1 MKISLPWLNDFVD
14 LNNLSSEQICKT
26 LTSCGLETSGIETF
40 NPVNNCDELII
51 GEIVDCWPHPNADK
65 LKCTLVDV
73 GAEEKLNIVCGAP
86 NARKG
91 IRVVVAPVNATLI
104 TFSGEKFKIKKSKIR
119 GEVSEGMLCAED
131 EIGLSDNHE
140 KIIELDTD
148 LPNGSS
154 LKEIYKDQEVIEVDI
169 TPNRADACSHL
180 GVARDLRAV
189 KNLFLKFPNLHN
201 FKDIITNP
209 KFIHLND
216 DCKKFSTVTVKNVI
230 VKESPKWIKE
240 RLQAIGIRSIN
251 NVVDI
256 TNYVMMELGQPLHA
270 YDLSTINGTD
280 IFVRRAN
287 KGENF
292 LDLKN
297 TNHELT
303 ENDLVV
309 ADKEKVLSLAGVM
322 GGLNS
327 GVKDNTTQ
335 VLFESAH
342 FNSTLVRKTSK
353 RFSLQTDASY
363 RFERGT
369 DPFMT
374 LTALQRVCFLLKQQ
388 QPDIVIENVTDSV
401 IGNLENRKIYCNYEY
416 IDKLIGMK
424 IPHDII
430 ADILTRLDINLENVT
445 HEGFTAIV
453 PLYRVDVCRKA
464 DLVEEILRIYG
475 YDNVVYEENL
485 NIVFLKDQFKNI
497 TKAHFIKN
505 KISEILANRGFL
517 ETFTNS
523 LTSSENTGDDK
534 ILLLNSVSSKL
545 NAMRT
550 SMAPSLLEVVEYN
563 FNHDQKVL
571 KIFEMGK
578 TYHREGENTRE
589 VKHCACMIANK
600 KQKIFSFFTLKN
612 EIYNVFHSLGFTKL
626 DEKLTQDGVDIF
638 IAEEK
643 VCSVKNIAHDNY
655 EIFYADILLEKI
667 PGLKASVY
675 SEISKFPSV
684 IRDLSLIIDKKVTY
698 QDIKEVIENF
708 NSEFIKDYKVVDT
721 YEKDGSDKK
730 TYTLSF
736 TLSSLKS
743 TLNDKIIQTTISHL
757 ISEFENKIQ
766 AQILES

>member
-1 MKISLPWLNDFVD
+1 MKISLSWLNDFID
-14 LNNLSSEQICKT
+14 LSHLNSEQICKT
-26 LTSCGLETSGIETF
+26 LTTCGLETSGVEIF
-40 NPVNNCDELII
+40 NPVNNCDELLV
-51 GEIVDCWPHPNADK
+51 GEIVDCWQHPNADK

-73 GAEEKLNIVCGAP
+73 GREEKLNIVCGAH

-91 IRVVVAPVNATLI
+91 IRVVVAPENATLI

-154 LKEIYKDQEVIEVDI
+154 LKQIYKDQEVIEVDI

-189 KNLFLKFPNLHN
+189 KNLFLKFPELHN

-209 KFIHLND
+209 KFINLNE
-216 DCKKFSTVTVKNVI
+216 DCKKFSTVTVKNVV

-240 RLQAIGIRSIN
+240 RLQAVGIRAINSI
-251 NVVDI
+251 VDI

-270 YDLSTINGTD
+270 YDLSTIEGED
-280 IFVRRAN
+280 IFIRRAHN
-287 KGENF
+287 GEHF

-297 TNHELT
+297 NNHELT
-303 ENDLVV
+303 ENDLVI

-322 GGLNS
+322 GGLNT
-327 GVKDNTTQ
+327 GIKDNTTD
-335 VLFESAH
+335 VLFESAY
-342 FNSTLVRKTSK
+342 FTPTVVRKTSK
-353 RFSLQTDASY
+353 KLSLQTESSY

-388 QPDIVIENVTDSV
+388 QPEILIENVTDSV
-401 IGNLENRKIYCNYEY
+401 VGNLEYRKIYCNYDY
-416 IDKLIGMK
+416 IDKLVGMS
-424 IPHDII
+424 IPHNTI
-430 ADILTRLDINLENVT
+430 AEILTRLDINLENVS
-445 HEGFTAIV
+445 HEGFTAFV

-475 YDNVVYEENL
+475 YDNIAYGDNL
-485 NIVFLKDQFKNI
+485 NIVFFKDQFKDV
-497 TKAHFIKN
+497 TKSHFIKN
-505 KISEILANRGFL
+505 KISEVLAARGFL
-517 ETFTNS
+517 EIFTNS

-534 ILLLNSVSSKL
+534 IVLLNSVSSKL

-550 SMAPSLLEVVEYN
+550 SMLPSLLEVVDYN

-571 KIFEMGK
+571 KIFEIGK
-578 TYHREGENTRE
+578 TYHRSGDSIYE
-589 VKHCACMIANK
+589 VEHCACMIANK
-600 KQKIFSFFTLKN
+600 KQKVFSFFDLKN
-612 EIYNVFHSLGFTKL
+612 EVYNALQFLGFNKIE
-626 DEKLTQDGVDIF
+626 EKLENNGVSIF
-638 IAEEK
+638 IDGEK
-643 VCSVKNIAHDNY
+643 VCSLKDINHNDH
-655 EIFYADILLEKI
+655 EIFYADIILHNI
-667 PGLKASVY
+667 PELKASVY

-684 IRDLSLIIDKKVTY
+684 IRDLSLVIDKNVTY
-698 QDIKEVIENF
+698 QDIRNVIENF

-721 YEKDGSDKK
+721 YEKKDSDKK
-730 TYTLSF
+730 TYTISF
-736 TLSSLKS
+736 TLNSLKS
-743 TLNDKIIQTTISHL
+743 TLNDKIIQTTISNL
-757 ISEFENKIQ
+757 INEFENKIH
-766 AQILES
+766 AQILEG

>member
-1 MKISLPWLNDFVD
+1 MKISLSWLNDFID
-14 LNNLSSEQICKT
+14 LNQLSSEQICKT
-26 LTSCGLETSGIETF
+26 LTSCGLETGKLETF
-40 NPVNNCDELII
+40 NPVNNCDELVI
-51 GEIVDCWPHPNADK
+51 GEIVDCWAHPNADK
-65 LKCTLVDV
+65 LKCTLVDI
-73 GAEEKLNIVCGAP
+73 GGEEKLNIVCGAP

-131 EIGLSDNHE
+131 EIGLSNNHE

-189 KNLFLKFPNLHN
+189 KNLFLKFPDLHN
-201 FKDIITNP
+201 FKDIISNP
-209 KFIHLND
+209 KFIHLNN
-216 DCKKFSTVTVKNVI
+216 DCNKFSTVTVKNV
-230 VKESPKWIKE
+230 VVTESPKWIKE
-240 RLQAIGIRSIN
+240 RLRAVGIRSIN
-251 NVVDI
+251 NIVDI

-270 YDLSTINGTD
+270 YDLSTINNEN

-287 KGENF
+287 NGEKF

-309 ADKEKVLSLAGVM
+309 ADNEKILSLAGVM
-322 GGLNS
+322 GGLNT
-327 GVKDNTTQ
+327 GINDNTTS

-342 FNSTLVRKTSK
+342 FNSTVVRKTSK
-353 RFSLQTDASY
+353 KLSLQTDASY

-388 QPDIVIENVTDSV
+388 QPDILIENVTDSV
-401 IGNLENRKIYCNYEY
+401 VGILENRKIYCNYEY

-430 ADILTRLDINLENVT
+430 ADILTRLDINLENIT
-445 HEGFTAIV
+445 HDGFTAIV

-475 YDNVVYEENL
+475 YDNIEYEENL
-485 NIVFLKDQFKNI
+485 NIVFFKDQFKDI

-505 KISEILANRGFL
+505 KISDILAARGFL

-523 LTSSENTGDDK
+523 LTSAENTGDDK
-534 ILLLNSVSSKL
+534 IVLLNSVSSKL
-545 NAMRT
+545 NVMRT
-550 SMAPSLLEVVEYN
+550 SMVPSLLEVVDYN

-571 KIFEMGK
+571 KIFEIGK
-578 TYHREGENTRE
+578 TYHRYEEGAKEIE
-589 VKHCACMIANK
+589 HCACMIANK
-600 KQKIFSFFTLKN
+600 KQKIFSFFDLKN
-612 EIYNVFHSLGFTKL
+612 EIYNVFQSLGFNKL
-626 DEKLTQDGVDIF
+626 NEKLENDGVDIF
-638 IAEEK
+638 IEKEK

-655 EIFYADILLEKI
+655 EIFYADIILNKI
-667 PGLKASVY
+667 PELKASFY
-675 SEISKFPSV
+675 SEISKFPNV

-698 QDIKEVIENF
+698 QDIKNVIENF
-708 NSEFIKDYKVVDT
+708 NSEFIIDYKVVDT
-721 YEKDGSDKK
+721 YAKDDSDKK

-736 TLSSLKS
+736 TLNSLKS
-743 TLNDKIIQTTISHL
+743 TLNDKIIQTTISNL
-757 ISEFENKIQ
+757 IAEFENKIH
-766 AQILES
+766 AQILEG